1 MPLYLVWF
9 VLHPDY
15 HEFRLQELE
24 SLAECF
30 GVEKNKLWVTN
41 LPEYVSWHHR
51 KYDRPLAND
60 HSSSFAWV
68 CLPNEDIALR
78 ILQRSVLVRGFMQVW
93 ASGPDHEQVEKV
105 LKEDEY
111 VKKEFLRKYIHD
123 DVDFSWKVK
132 SIGKKLS
139 RPEQVSRMNRYS
151 FLFKGTETV
160 NLKDPSLSL
169 GIFEDWR
176 SIHNQEELPI
186 EGISKEQIS
195 KLQSTMLKRVY
206 LGRILE
212 NQSSTD
218 LGDKSLWWLKYTLNK
233 RPILGPT
240 TMDNELAFIMCNIA
254 QVKKND
260 IVFDPFC
267 GTGGI
272 LISASHFGATCF
284 GSDLDLRVINGWFCS
299 YVNPHMIKDKSI
311 QEDHSKSIYSNFDY
325 YKLERPGIIRMDISQ
340 SSIRSS
346 WIDAI
351 VCDPPYGIRAT
362 SRTTNSNSN
371 QPTNVYSGNNYIH
384 TFIQD
389 YNYRKSSSSS
399 SSSSSIS
406 NTHPSTGKNTFGSHQ
421 PIDEMI
427 FDLLSFASKTLVI
440 HGHLVFLL
448 PLMVS
453 DANIV
458 IPNLI
463 ENWKHIF
470 SIDFPYMQTLGG
482 GLGRLLVHM
491 KLINKSEELFGI

>member
-15 HEFRLQELE
+15 HEFRIQELE
-24 SLAECF
+24 SLACCF
-30 GVEKNKLWVTN
+30 GVEKNRLWVTN
-41 LPEYVSWHHR
+41 LPDYVSWHHS
-51 KYDRPLAND
+51 KYERPLAND
-60 HSSSFAWV
+60 HSNSFAWV
-68 CLPNEDIALR
+68 YLPQEDIALR
-78 ILQRSVLVRGFMQVW
+78 ILERSVLIRGFMQVW
-93 ASGPDHEQVEKV
+93 ASGPDHQRVEKV
-105 LKEDEY
+105 LREDEY
-111 VKKEFLRKYIHD
+111 VKIQFLNKYIRND
-123 DVDFSWKVK
+123 IDFSWKVK

-139 RPEQVSRMNRYS
+139 RPDQVSRMNRYG

-176 SIHNQEELPI
+176 CIHTQEELPDM
-186 EGISKEQIS
+186 GISKEQIS
-195 KLQSTMLKRVY
+195 KLQSAKLKRVY
-206 LGRILE
+206 LGRILG
-212 NQSSTD
+212 NQGPAD
-218 LGDKSLWWLKYTLNK
+218 LGDKSLWWLKYTLNR

-272 LISASHFGATCF
+272 LISASHFGAKCF

-299 YVNPHMIKDKSI
+299 YVNPHMIKDNAI
-311 QEDHSKSIYSNFDY
+311 QENHPKSIYSNFDY

-362 SRTTNSNSN
+362 SRTTNSNSS
-371 QPTNVYSGNNYIH
+371 QSTSDQRQDFVAYSGNKYIH
-384 TFIQD
+384 TFIQE

-399 SSSSSIS
+399 ASAFSS
-406 NTHPSTGKNTFGSHQ
+406 THPSIGKNTFGSFQ

-427 FDLLSFASKTLVI
+427 FDLLSFASKTLVS

-448 PLMVS
+448 PLMAS

-491 KLINKSEELFGI
+491 KLLNKN